1 MLWSSTLPRE
11 SRYDARGGTRGGR
24 RLPLRE
30 AAEVLGVSKDA
41 VRQRVKRGT
50 IRSDKG
56 EDGRVYVYVDAS
68 SEATTD
74 GVHSTGGAADELL
87 ERTEELI
94 TTLREQLQAER
105 QAHAEARRLLAAA
118 LERIPPQLPAPE
130 DASESPQPRRD
141 RTAPPTPAE
150 SRRRAH
156 GVRGGGAGWKVSR
169 SWSYA
174 TRGRSRGMRGP
185 GSRDGSCS
193 RLELSAPR
201 ASPQPSP
208 DQGSRSG
215 SAARRRTR
223 SGGSAS
229 G

>member
-87 ERTEELI
+87 ERTEEL
-94 TTLREQLQAER
+94 QAER

-130 DASESPQPRRD
+130 DASESPQPRSD
-141 RTAPPTPAE
+141 RTAD
-150 SRRRAH
+150 RRRQRRA
-156 GVRGGGAGWKVSR
+156 GDGLMASVVAALAGGLAGAG
-169 SWSYA
+169 A
-174 TRGRSRGMRGP
+174 TPLVAAAAACVVRVVGM
-185 GSRDGSCS
+185 DH
-193 RLELSAPR
+193 
-201 ASPQPSP
+201 
-208 DQGSRSG
+208 
-215 SAARRRTR
+215 AA
-223 SGGSAS
+223 A
-229 G
+229 

>member
-130 DASESPQPRRD
+130 DASESPQPRPD
-141 RTAPPTPAE
+141 RTAD
-150 SRRRAH
+150 RRRQRRA
-156 GVRGGGAGWKVSR
+156 GDGLTASVVAALAGGLAGAG
-169 SWSYA
+169 A
-174 TRGRSRGMRGP
+174 TPLVAAAAACVVRVVGM
-185 GSRDGSCS
+185 DH
-193 RLELSAPR
+193 
-201 ASPQPSP
+201 
-208 DQGSRSG
+208 
-215 SAARRRTR
+215 AA
-223 SGGSAS
+223 A
-229 G
+229 